1 MVDTDVT
8 ARATCEVLRVD
19 GIRRDRILLDCVSFT
34 YQEAAGS
41 HLRTGTLLAYFLS
54 KSRRE
59 RPSDRLLL
67 LFFYRNGLGKLAT
80 GARWVKLF
88 VEIMRD
94 RSGWSVLWSDSS
106 VQRTTLRCSS
116 SSVESSLLLLCGSNS
131 THLNSLWTSSAIRS
145 WRSGQVAGL
154 TPKSLLRAPDS
165 VREYFSDL

>member
-67 LFFYRNGLGKLAT
+67 LFSYRNGLGKLAT

-94 RSGWSVLWSDSS
+94 RSGWSVLWSDSVRS
-106 VQRTTLRCSS
+106 EDHAEMQL
-116 SSVESSLLLLCGSNS
+116 VERRVV
-131 THLNSLWTSSAIRS
+131 TSS
-145 WRSGQVAGL
+145 
-154 TPKSLLRAPDS
+154 PLRIQFDTL
-165 VREYFSDL
+165 E